1 MSTELTADTLIPLS
15 VSERKA
21 LVLQYA
27 STINATHISDDSL
40 RSAYKYGKVISL
52 IAEDYFKYQIE
63 QDTGTDSVL
72 MLERQSELIAN
83 QTERFTAD
91 FIDWL
96 VKYFENK
103 KVTLENNP
111 KPLNLYELCK
121 ANLLVTSNSITRQL
135 NTRMGRLW
143 EEISNISPYVIIP
156 EFEFGEKI
164 TGVDIVILSEET
176 VYFTQLKTQKNTL
189 TGSQAPRV
197 IKELG
202 IHDNAL
208 FCAAFNLNTWT
219 FPQNAKIPRIAG
231 KLFWDKIQIDYSTV
245 ETYTRNMLQRIDK
258 VYAELAAS

>member
-1 MSTELTADTLIPLS
+1 MSIKLTADILIPLS

-52 IAEDYFKYQIE
+52 VAEDYFKYQIE
-63 QDTGTDSVL
+63 QDILNNSTL
-72 MLERQSELIAN
+72 KLERQSELIRN
-83 QTERFTAD
+83 QTEKFATD

-96 VKYFENK
+96 VEYFNK
-103 KVTLENNP
+103 QKEILENSHNP
-111 KPLNLYELCK
+111 RNLYQLCG
-121 ANLLVTSNSITRQL
+121 ANLLVTSNSVTRQL

-156 EFEFGEKI
+156 EIEFDLKV
-164 TGVDIVILSEET
+164 TGVDIVILSDET
-176 VYFTQLKTQKNTL
+176 VYFVQLKTQKNTL
-189 TGSQAPRV
+189 TGSQAPRAK
-197 IKELG
+197 KELG
-202 IHDNAL
+202 IHDNSL
-208 FCAAFNLNTWT
+208 FCAAFDLSTWT

-231 KLFWDKIQIDYSTV
+231 KAFWDKIQIDYNTV
-245 ETYTRNMLQRIDK
+245 ETCTKNMLQRIDK